1 MLAKINPKPLS
12 GTVPAISSK
21 SMAHRIIIAAALANG
36 VTRVACDTTCAD
48 IDATIRCLT
57 AIGAKIDPIE
67 GGFEIHPVLKSLEHG
82 ILRAQIGR
90 AHV

>member
-48 IDATIRCLT
+48 TGNLQ
-57 AIGAKIDPIE
+57 
-67 GGFEIHPVLKSLEHG
+67 LKQMHLDFINSG
-82 ILRAQIGR
+82 I
-90 AHV
+90 V

>member
-36 VTRVACDTTCAD
+36 VTRVDNA
-48 IDATIRCLT
+48 IRHRF
-57 AIGAKIDPIE
+57 G
-67 GGFEIHPVLKSLEHG
+67 
-82 ILRAQIGR
+82 
-90 AHV
+90 

>member
-36 VTRVACDTTCAD
+36 VIQ
-48 IDATIRCLT
+48 ID
-57 AIGAKIDPIE
+57 GASHYHRGCPRERRDPRR
-67 GGFEIHPVLKSLEHG
+67 L
-82 ILRAQIGR
+82 
-90 AHV
+90 